1 MVRDTDGAGDPYPR
15 WMPPTVVP
23 ASSGPSP
30 AIYLPLC
37 RDKRIHHVGVVF
49 VHGIGSQ
56 QQGEILRDWGGAIA
70 RVLID
75 FRVAAGTDGDP
86 VVTTQL
92 DPTAPG
98 RIFVELQ
105 LPESVD
111 DKGEVV
117 PEEHWLLT
125 EAWWAHEITP
135 PSFGQMAQWLGPD
148 GAVPRIVKTIIP
160 RSTGGSDPR
169 SLACAPEP
177 AGAPLPDAPQRAT
190 GERRSQR
197 LGDRAKRAA
206 TDLRAAPVAHTRNW
220 LVQVGAWAYLQA
232 FSALLLLLYGAL
244 RSIESLL
251 PIGPL
256 ANGALTRPIDRFVLE
271 WFGDVFV
278 LLGVPAQ
285 AASVRGRLARAI
297 GDLQGAEADEIV
309 VIAHSGGA
317 IVSWTTLAD
326 DATAGLKVDQLVTIG
341 EGLNLGW
348 NITSGDGTAED
359 ATDMLERA
367 RHRFRLLYWP
377 MLSVRDE
384 MRWVD
389 YWGSR
394 DPAPSGSLDP
404 PDPGLEPP
412 QKRFISMPIWNL
424 LSFREDHGTYWDN
437 DEEFVIPLL
446 RRLESRRRHEASFFG
461 SDDDQ
466 RKRSNRRRRRVS
478 VLSLWRQLCLMAPMA
493 AILTSFVA
501 GTGLIPRIGDSIA
514 GAWAVLPGSQLV
526 TAPIDAIRDLDL
538 ASIGPIDTLAEVG
551 VWVVAALIAV
561 AAAFALISPPER
573 ATPWSTVRSRSGLV
587 IAWLV
592 RLGPLIV
599 AAPLVILILTAAV
612 RFANGVSP
620 TGLAAISDALLWVIG
635 GAVVVGAA
643 FVASR
648 QSQGVRIAA
657 TVIVLALGSLLVLA
671 PIAATLIFPEV
682 GRTVLGSL
690 AVVVAFGILARLGRW
705 RWTAWDLREKLA
717 SHARDPEY
725 QSITPV
731 ALQCVVLLSSVAALY
746 VAVSFELV
754 VAAGLGIAL
763 AAFAV
768 LAGIAIDV
776 NGPSQQKATAAA
788 RTSFESYDNQ
798 VRR

>member
-1 MVRDTDGAGDPYPR
+1 MVRDTGRTSDPYPR
-15 WMPPTVVP
+15 SMPPGVAPPP
-23 ASSGPSP
+23 AGPGP
-30 AIYLPLC
+30 AIELPLC
-37 RDKRIHHVGVVF
+37 RDKGVHHVGVVF

-86 VVTTQL
+86 VLATQL

-105 LPESVD
+105 LPESEDAGGNVL
-111 DKGEVV
+111 

-135 PSFGQMAQWLGPD
+135 PTFGQMAQWLGPD

-160 RSTGGSDPR
+160 RTAGQSDPR
-169 SLACAPEP
+169 SLPNSPEP
-177 AGAPLPDAPQRAT
+177 DGVALPDAPQRAA
-190 GERRSQR
+190 GDRRSPGI
-197 LGDRAKRAA
+197 GDQAKRAM
-206 TDLRAAPVAHTRNW
+206 TGLRADPVAHTRSW
-220 LVQVGAWAYLQA
+220 LVQAGAWAYLQA

-285 AASVRGRLARAI
+285 AASVRGRLSRAI
-297 GDLQGAEADEIV
+297 GDMKDAGAKEIV

-326 DATAGLKVDQLVTIG
+326 DAAAELTVHQLVTIG

-348 NITSGDGTAED
+348 NITSGDGTAVD
-359 ATDMLERA
+359 ASDLLERA
-367 RHRFRLLYWP
+367 RQRFRLLYRP
-377 MLSVRDE
+377 LLAEREDMT
-384 MRWVD
+384 WVD

-404 PDPGLEPP
+404 PDPDLEPP
-412 QKRFISMPIWNL
+412 AARFTSMPIWNL

-446 RRLESRRRHEASFFG
+446 RRLESTGRHGASYFG
-461 SDDDQ
+461 TDEQHD
-466 RKRSNRRRRRVS
+466 RRSNRRRRRVS
-478 VLSLWRQLCLMAPMA
+478 VLSVWRQLCLMAPMA

-501 GTGLIPRIGDSIA
+501 GKDLIPRIGDAIA
-514 GAWAVLPGSQLV
+514 AAWAIVPGSQLV
-526 TAPIDAIRDLDL
+526 SAPLDALRSLRLDTIPPV
-538 ASIGPIDTLAEVG
+538 ATLAEVG

-561 AAAFALISPPER
+561 AAGFALISPPER
-573 ATPWSTVRSRSGLV
+573 AEPWTTTSSRAGSV
-587 IAWLV
+587 IGWLV
-592 RLGPLIV
+592 RLGPLLV
-599 AAPLVILILTAAV
+599 AAPLVILILTAAAN
-612 RFANGVSP
+612 FAGKATP
-620 TGLAAISDALLWVIG
+620 TGLAAFSDALLWIVAG
-635 GAVVVGAA
+635 VVVVAVA
-643 FVASR
+643 YVASR
-648 QSQGVRIAA
+648 RSLGVRIAA

-671 PIAATLIFPEV
+671 PMTAVLIFPEV
-682 GRTVLGSL
+682 GRMVLGSI
-690 AVVVAFGILARLGRW
+690 AIVIGFGLLARLGRW
-705 RWTAWDLREKLA
+705 RWTAWDVRERLA
-717 SHARDPEY
+717 GHSRTPRY

-731 ALQCVVLLSSVAALY
+731 AVQCVVLLSSVAAWF
-746 VAVSFELV
+746 VAVSFELGL
-754 VAAGLGIAL
+754 AAWLGLGL
-763 AAFAV
+763 AVFAV

-776 NGPSQQKATAAA
+776 NGPNPEEAKTVV
-788 RTSFESYDNQ
+788 RTSFDTYADQ
-798 VRR
+798 VRK